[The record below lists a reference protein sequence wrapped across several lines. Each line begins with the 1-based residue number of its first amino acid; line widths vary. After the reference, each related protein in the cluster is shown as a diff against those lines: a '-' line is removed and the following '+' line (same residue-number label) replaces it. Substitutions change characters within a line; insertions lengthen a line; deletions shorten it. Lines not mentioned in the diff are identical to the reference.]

1 MKLYN
6 YTVSEKVLI
15 RIGMGD
21 FSTSNA
27 YCFNGSNL
35 NSVFNILNMLN
46 FVVQDKIIK
55 LVFINITFKSISWNL
70 NNWQLEIVTDGSYV
84 AGITLSYGWS
94 FAMAIAAAVLQFV
107 AVIFVILTRNANK
120 PQ

>member
-1 MKLYN
+1 
-6 YTVSEKVLI
+6 
-15 RIGMGD
+15 MGD

-55 LVFINITFKSISWNL
+55 LVFINITFKLIS
-70 NNWQLEIVTDGSYV
+70 
-84 AGITLSYGWS
+84 
-94 FAMAIAAAVLQFV
+94 
-107 AVIFVILTRNANK
+107 
-120 PQ
+120 